1 MNIMKEISEKEFL
14 QKLKDGV
21 SKKVVWQKPFLLLC
35 KDGSDYNY
43 ISDAINETYN
53 SYCINTD
60 PLHFKFVRNDN
71 KLEMSLNGEIVD
83 GHHPDVDIYEYL
95 GGPLGYDEKI
105 HRYCV
110 DLVEYEGKPV
120 ISFICVTDKN
130 CSIENIPD
138 WMYDKFDIGMIRLDF
153 SSYSGK

>member
-1 MNIMKEISEKEFL
+1 MNTITTISEKEFL
-14 QKLKDGV
+14 KKVADGV
-21 SKKVVWQKPFLLLC
+21 SKEVIWDKPFLLLT
-35 KDGSDYNY
+35 KDGDDYNY
-43 ISDAINETYN
+43 MFDALKETYKSQN
-53 SYCINTD
+53 INTD
-60 PLHFKFVRNDN
+60 PSSFEFVRIDD
-71 KLEMSLNGEIVD
+71 KLEMSLNGVIVD

-105 HRYCV
+105 HRYCI

-120 ISFICVTDKN
+120 ISFICVADKD
-130 CSIENIPD
+130 CSIENIHD

>member
-1 MNIMKEISEKEFL
+1 MNTITTISEKEFL
-14 QKLKDGV
+14 KKVADGV
-21 SKKVVWQKPFLLLC
+21 SKKVIWDKPFLLLT
-35 KDGSDYNY
+35 KDGDDYIY
-43 ISDAINETYN
+43 MLDALKETYKSQN
-53 SYCINTD
+53 INTD
-60 PLHFKFVRNDN
+60 PFSFEFVRIDD
-71 KLEMSLNGEIVD
+71 KLEMSLNGVIVD

-120 ISFICVTDKN
+120 ISFICVSDKD

-138 WMYDKFDIGMIRLDF
+138 WMHDKFYIGMIRLDF
-153 SSYSGK
+153 SSYSCK

>member
-1 MNIMKEISEKEFL
+1 MKEISEKEFL

-21 SKKVVWQKPFLLLC
+21 SKKVVWQKPFLLLT

-53 SYCINTD
+53 NYCINTD
-60 PLHFKFVRNDN
+60 PLHLKFVRNDN
-71 KLEMSLNGEIVD
+71 KLEMSLNGVIVD

-110 DLVEYEGKPV
+110 DLVEYENKPV

-130 CSIENIPD
+130 CSIENIPA
-138 WMYDKFDIGMIRLDF
+138 WMHETFEIAKLKLDF
-153 SSYSGK
+153 SSYSDK

>member
-21 SKKVVWQKPFLLLC
+21 SKKVVWQKPFLLLT

-43 ISDAINETYN
+43 ISDALSETYN
-53 SYCINTD
+53 NRYINTD

-71 KLEMSLNGEIVD
+71 KLEMSLNGVIVD

-130 CSIENIPD
+130 CSIENIPA
-138 WMYDKFDIGMIRLDF
+138 WMHETFEIAKLKLDF
-153 SSYSGK
+153 SSYSDK